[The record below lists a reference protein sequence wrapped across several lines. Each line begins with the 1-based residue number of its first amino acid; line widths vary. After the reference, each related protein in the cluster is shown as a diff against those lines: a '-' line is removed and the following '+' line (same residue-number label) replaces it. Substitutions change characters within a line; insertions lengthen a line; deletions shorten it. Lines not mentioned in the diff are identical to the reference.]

1 MKRVS
6 MTSSDS
12 GFSIHN
18 RVFSRHL
25 MLEVLAALDG
35 ANLIRTRA
43 GARHVLAVPAVRSLA
58 DHPALLEIARGYVGA
73 QAFAFRATL
82 FDKSAVSNWLVTWHQ
97 DTALPIK
104 SRTDAPGWGPWSI
117 KGGVLHAIAPAAALE
132 RMVALR
138 VHLDDSGPDN
148 GPLRVLPHTHTSG
161 ILAHKEIERLA
172 LTVAPVDCVI
182 GTGGVVAMRPLA
194 VHSSSKALVD
204 RPRRVLHIEF
214 APAAALAGGELAL
227 G

>member
-1 MKRVS
+1 
-6 MTSSDS
+6 
-12 GFSIHN
+12 
-18 RVFSRHL
+18 
-25 MLEVLAALDG
+25 MLEVLAALGG

-58 DHPALLEIARGYVGA
+58 DHPALVEIARGYVGS

-82 FDKSAVSNWLVTWHQ
+82 FDKSAVSNWLVPWHQ

-132 RMVALR
+132 RVIALR
-138 VHLDDSGPDN
+138 VHLEDSDADN
-148 GPLRVLPHTHTSG
+148 GPLRVLPRTHMNG
-161 ILAHKEIERLA
+161 ILRHEEIEKLA
-172 LTVAPVDCVI
+172 LTVAPVDCV
-182 GTGGVVAMRPLA
+182 TDAGGVVSMRPLA
-194 VHSSSKALVD
+194 VHASSKALTD

-214 APAAALAGGELAL
+214 AAAASLAGGELAF

>member
-1 MKRVS
+1 

-12 GFSIHN
+12 GFSIHD

-25 MLEVLAALDG
+25 MLELLAALGG
-35 ANLIRTRA
+35 ANLVRTRA
-43 GARHVLAVPAVRSLA
+43 GARNVLAVPAVRSLA
-58 DHPALLEIARGYVGA
+58 EHPALLDIARAYVGSP
-73 QAFAFRATL
+73 AFPFRATL

-97 DTALPIK
+97 DTTLPMK
-104 SRTDAPGWGPWSI
+104 SRTETPGWGPWSI

-132 RMVALR
+132 RLIALR

-148 GPLRVLPHTHTSG
+148 GPLRVLPHTHTRG
-161 ILAHKEIERLA
+161 ILGHEEIEKLA
-172 LTVAPVDCVI
+172 LTVAPVDCVT
-182 GTGGVVAMRPLA
+182 GAGGVVGMRPLA
-194 VHSSSKALVD
+194 VHASSKALTD

-214 APAAALAGGELAL
+214 AATAALAGGELAL